1 MVLLHKRNL
10 LQKVQMKHSSVV
22 AGLSFFILFLC
33 GCAVDQD
40 IQSELV
46 IDVDDD
52 FQVRLVE
59 NLKTPADDLI
69 WILESIRNP
78 DCAGDTLLAQ
88 VRDFGSAMRVD
99 IELIPQ
105 MSNCLPATQ
114 KLQARVSTPPLQIGR
129 IPISVNF
136 QELVPNRGE
145 LLVGD
150 RDFQL
155 NMETTHGF
163 YLPYKKLHRVPE
175 NLVWGY
181 VSFGSVYRQF
191 AQEFLDQLAAITEKR
206 DMAPGAYGYF
216 EISGE
221 NDITVLGQEKEPFNA
236 QAFYGFYEFSDLAGI
251 RALIQEYQEEFPGMR
266 FFVINSDGEVLSE

>member
-1 MVLLHKRNL
+1 
-10 LQKVQMKHSSVV
+10 MKYSSEFV
-22 AGLSFFILFLC
+22 GLIGLIFLIT
-33 GCAVDQD
+33 GCSVDQD
-40 IQSELV
+40 VQNELV

-59 NLKTPADDLI
+59 NLQTPANDLI

-78 DCAGDTLLAQ
+78 DCAGDTLLAE
-88 VRDFGSAMRVD
+88 VLDFGNALRLDV
-99 IELIPQ
+99 ELIPQ
-105 MSNCLPATQ
+105 MGNCLPATQ
-114 KLQARVSTPPLQIGR
+114 KLQTQVSTAPLEISR
-129 IPISVNF
+129 IPISINF

-163 YLPYKKLHRVPE
+163 YLPYKKLQRVPD

-191 AQEFLDQLAAITEKR
+191 AQEFLDRLALITEKR
-206 DMAPGAYGYF
+206 DLDPGAYGYF

-221 NDITVLGQEKEPFNA
+221 KEITVFGQEKEPFNA
-236 QAFYGFYEFSDLAGI
+236 QAFYGFYEFSKLASI
-251 RALIQEYQEEFPGMR
+251 RALVQEYQEEFPGMR
-266 FFVINSDGEVLSE
+266 FFVINSYGKVLSE